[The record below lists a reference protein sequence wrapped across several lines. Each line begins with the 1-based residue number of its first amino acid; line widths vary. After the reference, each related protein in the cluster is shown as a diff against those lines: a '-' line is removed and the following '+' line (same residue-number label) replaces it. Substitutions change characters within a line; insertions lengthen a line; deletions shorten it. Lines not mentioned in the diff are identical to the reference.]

1 LAEFDAAA
9 YDALTVEDLRARGGL
24 KWTRYGP
31 GSLGAFVA
39 EMDTGTAPA
48 VQAALREAVEVGEFG
63 YLPPAPVAA
72 MAEACAAWQRDRYG
86 WTVAPDD
93 VRPVAD
99 VLRGLEIVIGHL
111 TAPGRPVILPTPAYM
126 PFLELPGLLGREILA
141 VPATRVDGRPALDLD
156 GIDAAFRAGGE
167 LLVLTNPHNPLG
179 RVFTADELCAV
190 CEVVDRH
197 GGRVFADEIHAPLV
211 YPGHEHVPY
220 ATVSP
225 TAARHAVTGTSASKA
240 WNLPGL
246 ACGQLILS
254 NDADR
259 AAFACLPTA
268 ATHGTS
274 PLGVIAAAAAYTE
287 GGPWLDGVL
296 AHLDGNRRAL
306 APLLA
311 EHLPDARFDRPE
323 GTYLAWLDLRA
334 LGLGD
339 HPAEVLRVRTG
350 VALVDGA
357 LCGTPGRGHARL
369 NFATPRPVLELLV
382 RRLAEGV
389 RPRSPQAR

>member
-1 LAEFDAAA
+1 
-9 YDALTVEDLRARGGL
+9 
-24 KWTRYGP
+24 
-31 GSLGAFVA
+31 
-39 EMDTGTAPA
+39 
-48 VQAALREAVEVGEFG
+48 
-63 YLPPAPVAA
+63 
-72 MAEACAAWQRDRYG
+72 
-86 WTVAPDD
+86 
-93 VRPVAD
+93 
-99 VLRGLEIVIGHL
+99 
-111 TAPGRPVILPTPAYM
+111 M

-287 GGPWLDGVL
+287 GGLWLDGVL

-311 EHLPDARFDRPE
+311 EHLPDARFDRPG

-382 RRLAEGV
+382 RRLADGV

>member
-1 LAEFDAAA
+1 LAFDAAA
-9 YDALTVEDLRARGGL
+9 YDALTVAELRARGGL
-24 KWTRYGP
+24 KWTRFGP

-48 VQAALREAVEVGEFG
+48 VRAALHAAVAADGFG
-63 YLPPAPVAA
+63 YLPPGPQDA
-72 MAEACAAWQRDRYG
+72 MAAACARWQQDRYG
-86 WTVAPDD
+86 WGVAPAD
-93 VRPVAD
+93 VFPVPD
-99 VLRGLEIVIGHL
+99 VLRGLEMVLAHR
-111 TAPGRPVILPTPAYM
+111 TAPGRPLILPTPAYM
-126 PFLELPGLLGREILA
+126 PFLDLPGLLGREAIH
-141 VPATRVDGRPALDLD
+141 VPATRCDSRWALDLD

-179 RVFTADELCAV
+179 RVFTADELRAL

-197 GGRVFADEIHAPLV
+197 GGRVFADEIHAPLT

-220 ATVSP
+220 AALSP
-225 TAARHAVTGTSASKA
+225 TAAGHAVTATSASKA

-259 AAFACLPTA
+259 AAFAALPSA

-274 PLGVIAAAAAYTE
+274 PLGAVAAAAAYAE
-287 GGPWLDGVL
+287 GGPWLAGVL
-296 AHLDGNRRAL
+296 AHLDGNRHAL
-306 APLLA
+306 VRLLG
-311 EHLPDARFDRPE
+311 EHLPDARLDLPE

-339 HPAEVLRVRTG
+339 HPAQVLQERTG
-350 VALVDGA
+350 VALVDGP
-357 LCGTPGRGHARL
+357 LCGAPGRGHARL
-369 NFATPRPVLELLV
+369 NFATPRPVLEELV
-382 RRLAEGV
+382 RRLGDAV
-389 RPRSPQAR
+389 RR